1 MFDIDHQQPY
11 IIKVYGLL
19 TSEEC
24 QSLIAKIDS
33 LAPKVATINTLSGT
47 AVRTDVRNNERVIFD
62 DESLAQTLLRR
73 VRDKVPQTIHGMSFV
88 GLNER
93 FRCYRYKPGMRFAP
107 HKDFA
112 FERND
117 NELSFYTFLVYLN
130 EGFEGGNT
138 TFATDPE
145 IAIKPKTG
153 MGLLF
158 QHPIIHE
165 GSIVTAGIKYVAR
178 TDLMY
183 RRLTTEDAIAAHY
196 ADVSFDGKEG

>member
-1 MFDIDHQQPY
+1 MFDVDRQRPY
-11 IIKVYGLL
+11 IVKVHGLL
-19 TSEEC
+19 TPDEC
-24 QSLIAKIDS
+24 GALVARIESLE
-33 LAPKVATINTLSGT
+33 PEVATINTPSGA
-47 AVRTDVRNNERVIFD
+47 AVRTDVRNNDRVIFD
-62 DESLAQTLLRR
+62 DEGLAQMLLER
-73 VRDKVPQTIHGMSFV
+73 VRDRAPHDIHGMSLV

-112 FERND
+112 FHRDD
-117 NELSFYTFLVYLN
+117 NEQSFYSFLVYLN

-138 TFATDPE
+138 TFATEPE
-145 IAIKPKTG
+145 VSITPKIG

-165 GSIVTAGIKYVAR
+165 GSVVTSGIKYVAR

-183 RRLTTEDAIAAHY
+183 RKSEA
-196 ADVSFDGKEG
+196 